1 MGTRNEEDEIEI
13 DIWELLE
20 ELRKKW
26 WMLAAAFLIGL
37 GASGAYS
44 AFVLVP
50 QYTSSASLYVLSKE
64 TTLTSLA
71 DLQIGSQLTQDYKV
85 MINSRPVLQE
95 VIEKLNLDMN
105 YKDLRKKIDIDNPA
119 NTRILTIS
127 VKDPDPYLAK
137 EIVDAVSVTSSEYIG
152 EIMEMVPPKMIEDG
166 VVAFEKTSPNNRKN
180 AAVGGLSA
188 LFLVCL
194 VISVKVILNDTV
206 KTEEDVMKYLDLPVL
221 AVLPVKE
228 QEKGKKK
235 QGHRKKKASA
245 GKTGRENGKRK
256 YK

>member
-137 EIVDAVSVTSSEYIG
+137 KIVDAVSVTSSEYIG

-166 VVAFEKTSPNNRKN
+166 VVAFEKTSPK
-180 AAVGGLSA
+180 
-188 LFLVCL
+188 
-194 VISVKVILNDTV
+194 I
-206 KTEEDVMKYLDLPVL
+206 
-221 AVLPVKE
+221 
-228 QEKGKKK
+228 
-235 QGHRKKKASA
+235 
-245 GKTGRENGKRK
+245 GRAHV
-256 YK
+256 